1 MGSSARLKHE
11 ESVGLGNDVSRDLRV
26 VDRLED
32 DPRHLCLQEV
42 MPLFIF
48 FPFSMGG
55 TQGLASNK

>member
-1 MGSSARLKHE
+1 M

-32 DPRHLCLQEV
+32 DPRHLCLQEF